1 MTFEKK
7 DQILISGVFKEYCDE
22 ATMSGQRINQHV
34 VAHKKQTKEPSSN
47 RYDVTSA
54 SASTAGFW

>member
-22 ATMSGQRINQHV
+22 ATMSGQALLV
-34 VAHKKQTKEPSSN
+34 LAHQPACCCPQEANKRAQQQ
-47 RYDVTSA
+47 
-54 SASTAGFW
+54 